1 MNISYQVDGQ
11 SWPFASGNQVV
22 PGRRVINPQPS
33 MPAEDLSRSIDTWP
47 PNKSSGGGATS
58 ITYYPPF
65 WLYSTG
71 TSTAKVTA
79 GTVSG
84 IQATSTNTD
93 FTLTGT
99 NTWLFYMKA
108 DLTTTGTVTT
118 ATVLTT
124 TATIPADTS
133 MIAYTTIG
141 TVGTSSSTITQVNP
155 MLAWSQTFVAC
166 GRDSAAPGTTPGTYY
181 WVVA

>member
-1 MNISYQVDGQ
+1 MNITFQTDGK
-11 SWPFASGNQVV
+11 SWPFQEQVV

-33 MPAEDLSRSIDTWP
+33 MPAEQLQRSVDTWP
-47 PNKSSGGGATS
+47 PNKASGGGATS

-65 WLYSTG
+65 WLYSTS
-71 TSTAKVTA
+71 TSTVQVKA
-79 GTVSG
+79 GTVNG
-84 IQATSTNTD
+84 VQATSTNTD

-99 NTWLFYMKA
+99 NTHLFYLKA

-133 MIAYTTIG
+133 SIAYTTIG
-141 TVGTSSSTITQVNP
+141 TAVTSSSTITQVNP

-166 GRDSAAPGTTPGTYY
+166 GRDSANPTSTPGTYY
-181 WVVA
+181 WVVS